1 MLAWGNDIYPCLQSN
16 NNYLRLMTKVELF
29 QKNIAERIEP
39 LNYSNRKKYNNYM
52 AIINGLNSDGTED
65 RTYLRELDDDL
76 YFNAKDVK
84 KGDIIV
90 ASCWNRYKNRQEK
103 CYYIVLDITDS
114 EMTIDDGHT
123 TYRKAV
129 KALSETEL

>member
-1 MLAWGNDIYPCLQSN
+1 MSYFKGIL
-16 NNYLRLMTKVELF
+16 LRILNRLT
-29 QKNIAERIEP
+29 
-39 LNYSNRKKYNNYM
+39 LNYSNCKKYNNYM

-90 ASCWNRYKNRQEK
+90 ASCWNRYKGRQEK
-103 CYYIVLDITDS
+103 CYYIVLDINDD
-114 EMTIDDGHT
+114 EMTIDDGHS
-123 TYRKAV
+123 TYRKAF
-129 KALSETEL
+129 KALYETEV

>member
-1 MLAWGNDIYPCLQSN
+1 MNTI
-16 NNYLRLMTKVELF
+16 ELF
-29 QKNIAERIEP
+29 QRNIAECLEP

-76 YFNAKDVK
+76 YFNVKDVK

-90 ASCWNRYKNRQEK
+90 ASSWNRYKNRQEK
-103 CYYIVLDITDS
+103 CYYIVLDITDD

-129 KALSETEL
+129 KALRETEL